1 LGFTALFSLVLHPI
15 VLCLLLWGIARKNA
29 NLEFANVF
37 FICLAISAGSMFTEL
52 KLYPEFGTVAFVPI
66 AVVSIF
72 LLMRYCYTNLIQAIL
87 VLGLFAAWQ
96 SVYNASILDMFQ

>member
-1 LGFTALFSLVLHPI
+1 MGFSVLFSLVLHPI
-15 VLCLLLWGIARKNA
+15 VLCLLLWVIARKNA

-37 FICLAISAGSMFTEL
+37 FICLAISGASMFAEL
-52 KLYPEFGTVAFVPI
+52 NLYPRFGEVVFVPI

-87 VLGLFAAWQ
+87 VMGLFAAWQ
-96 SVYNASILDMFQ
+96 SVYTASVLDLFQ